1 MENRRRSIDNIFI
14 LVLAGI
20 FLLTSVALVVLG
32 ADIYKKTASA
42 NQDAYQIRTASLYF
56 DQKIHSADASGAVEL
71 SSLESGQQALVL
83 KEGDYETWIFLAG
96 GQLREATVR
105 IGTTV
110 TESFGQ
116 PVLELDSL
124 EFSPLKNDLLRITA
138 VSPQGKTSQVDI
150 FLRTSEMEVAP

>member
-1 MENRRRSIDNIFI
+1 MESRYRSLDNIFI

-56 DQKIHSADASGAVEL
+56 DQKIHSADANGAIEL
-71 SSLESGQQALVL
+71 SALESGQQALVL
-83 KEGDYETWIFLAG
+83 KEADYETWIFLSD

-105 IGTTV
+105 SGTVV

-116 PVLELDSL
+116 PVLDLDSL
-124 EFSPLKNDLLRITA
+124 EFLPLKNNLLRITA
-138 VSPQGKTSQVDI
+138 VSPQEKTSQIDI
-150 FLRTSEMEVAP
+150 FLRTSKMEVAP